1 MRISDWSSDVCS
13 SDLRQARRGGIS
25 MHAHHHH
32 DASEPE
38 LALPMPGRM
47 GEHLDIARERQLQRI
62 RAASERHRLAKSA
75 IESLN
80 AQLTRA
86 RMEKEHAY
94 RELRDLMHGRT
105 NVVIGNTLIRF
116 TDVGGVALR
125 ASEVVRCTPA

>member
-13 SDLRQARRGGIS
+13 SDL
-25 MHAHHHH
+25 
-32 DASEPE
+32 
-38 LALPMPGRM
+38 
-47 GEHLDIARERQLQRI
+47 IARERQLQRI

-116 TDVGGVALR
+116 TEGGGVDISACEEIGR
-125 ASEVVRCTPA
+125 AHV

>member
-1 MRISDWSSDVCS
+1 MCFFFFKQKTANEIRISDCSSDVCA
-13 SDLRQARRGGIS
+13 SDR
-25 MHAHHHH
+25 
-32 DASEPE
+32 
-38 LALPMPGRM
+38 
-47 GEHLDIARERQLQRI
+47 LDIARERQLQRF

-116 TDVGGVALR
+116 TEGGGVDISAC
-125 ASEVVRCTPA
+125 EVVR

>member
-1 MRISDWSSDVCS
+1 
-13 SDLRQARRGGIS
+13 
-25 MHAHHHH
+25 
-32 DASEPE
+32 
-38 LALPMPGRM
+38 M

-86 RMEKEHAY
+86 RMETEHAY

-105 NVVIGNTLIRF
+105 HVVIGTTLIRF
-116 TDVGGVALR
+116 TEGGGVDISACAVGGSSDERRVGNA
-125 ASEVVRCTPA
+125 VVRTC